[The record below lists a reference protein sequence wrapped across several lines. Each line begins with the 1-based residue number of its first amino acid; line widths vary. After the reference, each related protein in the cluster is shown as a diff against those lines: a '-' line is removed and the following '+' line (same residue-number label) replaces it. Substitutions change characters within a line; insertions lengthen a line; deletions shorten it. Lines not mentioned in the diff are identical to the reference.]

1 MCLLHVGLK
10 FWTISLKFLLTKD
23 PVVVPL
29 KCDDL
34 LKGHDHHENEISVIS
49 TAIL

>member
-1 MCLLHVGLK
+1 MYLLHVGSK

-34 LKGHDHHENEISVIS
+34 LKGHDHQHEISVIS